1 MTIRSFM
8 LNEKTSISVMNRN
21 EFVQMDSRSNDRTKW
36 LTELIDRSLQRPEGG
51 SSKMHISEL
60 IQVHSIGYRLQDV
73 KVSFAYDLKID
84 APTVS
89 IESKQGDISS
99 IPRWIAEVLSSEKLA
114 QVQDTDMVVA
124 LKQAVMKEN
133 VQGDF
138 DLSTLELDFYI
149 KVNSFTQRLPQEDR
163 DKIESML
170 NSLIRK
176 RQGKIIKLADSS
188 KMTSDLAKKLT
199 IEERTLFDYI
209 HNNSIEF
216 KEQILG
222 DKI

>member
-1 MTIRSFM
+1 
-8 LNEKTSISVMNRN
+8 
-21 EFVQMDSRSNDRTKW
+21 
-36 LTELIDRSLQRPEGG
+36 
-51 SSKMHISEL
+51 MHISEL

-73 KVSFAYDLKID
+73 KVNFAYDLKID

-222 DKI
+222 DKN

>member
-1 MTIRSFM
+1 
-8 LNEKTSISVMNRN
+8 L
-21 EFVQMDSRSNDRTKW
+21 
-36 LTELIDRSLQRPEGG
+36 
-51 SSKMHISEL
+51 HISEL

-73 KVSFAYDLKID
+73 KVNFVYDLKIE

-89 IESKQGDISS
+89 LESKQGEILSIS
-99 IPRWIAEVLSSEKLA
+99 RWIAEVLSSEKLV

-176 RQGKIIKLADSS
+176 RQGKIIRLADSS

-209 HNNSIEF
+209 HNNSTEF
-216 KEQILG
+216 KKQILG
-222 DKI
+222 DKN

>member
-1 MTIRSFM
+1 
-8 LNEKTSISVMNRN
+8 MN
-21 EFVQMDSRSNDRTKW
+21 
-36 LTELIDRSLQRPEGG
+36 
-51 SSKMHISEL
+51 ISEL

-73 KVSFAYDLKID
+73 KVNFVYDLKIE

-89 IESKQGDISS
+89 VESKQGEIMSVS
-99 IPRWIAEVLSSEKLA
+99 RWVAEVLAAEKLV

-149 KVNSFTQRLPQEDR
+149 KVNSFAQRLPKEDR

-176 RQGKIIKLADSS
+176 RQGKIIRLADSS

-209 HNNSIEF
+209 HNNSTEF
-216 KEQILG
+216 KKQILG
-222 DKI
+222 DKN

>member
-1 MTIRSFM
+1 
-8 LNEKTSISVMNRN
+8 MN
-21 EFVQMDSRSNDRTKW
+21 
-36 LTELIDRSLQRPEGG
+36 
-51 SSKMHISEL
+51 ISEL

-73 KVSFAYDLKID
+73 KVNFVYDLKIE

-89 IESKQGDISS
+89 VESKQGEIMSVS
-99 IPRWIAEVLSSEKLA
+99 RWVAEVLSAEKLV

-149 KVNSFTQRLPQEDR
+149 KVNSFAQRLPKEDR

-176 RQGKIIKLADSS
+176 RQGKIIRLADSS

-209 HNNSIEF
+209 HNNSTEF
-216 KEQILG
+216 KKQILG
-222 DKI
+222 DKN

>member
-1 MTIRSFM
+1 
-8 LNEKTSISVMNRN
+8 MN
-21 EFVQMDSRSNDRTKW
+21 
-36 LTELIDRSLQRPEGG
+36 
-51 SSKMHISEL
+51 ISEL

-73 KVSFAYDLKID
+73 KVNFVYDLKIE

-89 IESKQGDISS
+89 VESKQGEIMSVS
-99 IPRWIAEVLSSEKLA
+99 RWVAEVLSAEKLV
-114 QVQDTDMVVA
+114 QVQDMDMVVA

-176 RQGKIIKLADSS
+176 RQGKIIRLADSS

-209 HNNSIEF
+209 HNNSTEF
-216 KEQILG
+216 KKQILG
-222 DKI
+222 DKN

>member
-1 MTIRSFM
+1 
-8 LNEKTSISVMNRN
+8 MN
-21 EFVQMDSRSNDRTKW
+21 
-36 LTELIDRSLQRPEGG
+36 
-51 SSKMHISEL
+51 ISEL

-73 KVSFAYDLKID
+73 KVSFVYDLKIE

-89 IESKQGDISS
+89 VESKQGEIMSIS
-99 IPRWIAEVLSSEKLA
+99 RWVAEVLSAEKLV

-176 RQGKIIKLADSS
+176 RQGKIIRLADSS

-209 HNNSIEF
+209 HNNSTEF
-216 KEQILG
+216 KKQILG
-222 DKI
+222 DKN

>member
-1 MTIRSFM
+1 M
-8 LNEKTSISVMNRN
+8 
-21 EFVQMDSRSNDRTKW
+21 
-36 LTELIDRSLQRPEGG
+36 
-51 SSKMHISEL
+51 
-60 IQVHSIGYRLQDV
+60 HSIGFRLQDV
-73 KVSFAYDLKID
+73 KVNFLHDLKIE

-89 IESKQGDISS
+89 IESKQGEILNIS
-99 IPRWIAEVLSSEKLA
+99 RWVAEVLSSEKLI

-149 KVNSFTQRLPQEDR
+149 KVNSFTQRLAPDDR

-209 HNNSIEF
+209 NNNSTEF
-216 KEQILG
+216 KKQILG
-222 DKI
+222 DKN

>member
-1 MTIRSFM
+1 V
-8 LNEKTSISVMNRN
+8 SV
-21 EFVQMDSRSNDRTKW
+21 
-36 LTELIDRSLQRPEGG
+36 
-51 SSKMHISEL
+51 
-60 IQVHSIGYRLQDV
+60 
-73 KVSFAYDLKID
+73 
-84 APTVS
+84 
-89 IESKQGDISS
+89 ESKQGEIMSVS
-99 IPRWIAEVLSSEKLA
+99 RWVAEVLSAEKLV

-176 RQGKIIKLADSS
+176 RQGKIIRLADSS

-209 HNNSIEF
+209 HNNSTEF
-216 KEQILG
+216 KKQILG
-222 DKI
+222 DKN

>member
-1 MTIRSFM
+1 
-8 LNEKTSISVMNRN
+8 
-21 EFVQMDSRSNDRTKW
+21 
-36 LTELIDRSLQRPEGG
+36 
-51 SSKMHISEL
+51 MHISEL

-73 KVSFAYDLKID
+73 KVNFAYDLKIE

-188 KMTSDLAKKLT
+188 KMTADLAKKLT

-216 KEQILG
+216 KKQILG
-222 DKI
+222 DKN

>member
-1 MTIRSFM
+1 
-8 LNEKTSISVMNRN
+8 MN
-21 EFVQMDSRSNDRTKW
+21 
-36 LTELIDRSLQRPEGG
+36 
-51 SSKMHISEL
+51 ISEL

-73 KVSFAYDLKID
+73 KVNFVYDLKIE

-89 IESKQGDISS
+89 VESKQGEIMSIS
-99 IPRWIAEVLSSEKLA
+99 RWVAEVLSAEKLV
-114 QVQDTDMVVA
+114 QVQDTYMVVA

-176 RQGKIIKLADSS
+176 RQGKIIRLADSS

-216 KEQILG
+216 KKQILG
-222 DKI
+222 DKN

>member
-1 MTIRSFM
+1 
-8 LNEKTSISVMNRN
+8 
-21 EFVQMDSRSNDRTKW
+21 
-36 LTELIDRSLQRPEGG
+36 
-51 SSKMHISEL
+51 MHISEL

-73 KVSFAYDLKID
+73 KVNFAYDLKIE

-216 KEQILG
+216 KKQILG
-222 DKI
+222 DKN

>member
-1 MTIRSFM
+1 
-8 LNEKTSISVMNRN
+8 LN
-21 EFVQMDSRSNDRTKW
+21 
-36 LTELIDRSLQRPEGG
+36 
-51 SSKMHISEL
+51 ISEL

-73 KVSFAYDLKID
+73 KVNFVYDLKIE

-89 IESKQGDISS
+89 VESKQGEIMSIS
-99 IPRWIAEVLSSEKLA
+99 RWVAEVLSAEKLV

-176 RQGKIIKLADSS
+176 RQGKIIRLADSS

-209 HNNSIEF
+209 HNNSTEF
-216 KEQILG
+216 KKQILG
-222 DKI
+222 DKN

>member
-1 MTIRSFM
+1 
-8 LNEKTSISVMNRN
+8 
-21 EFVQMDSRSNDRTKW
+21 
-36 LTELIDRSLQRPEGG
+36 LQ
-51 SSKMHISEL
+51 ISEL

-73 KVSFAYDLKID
+73 KVNFLYDLKIE

-89 IESKQGDISS
+89 IESKQGDILNIS
-99 IPRWIAEVLSSEKLA
+99 RWVAEVLSSEKLV

-124 LKQAVMKEN
+124 LKQTVMKEN

-149 KVNSFTQRLPQEDR
+149 KVNSFTQRLPQDDR

-176 RQGKIIKLADSS
+176 RQGKIIRLADSS

-209 HNNSIEF
+209 HNNSTEF
-216 KEQILG
+216 KKQILG
-222 DKI
+222 DKN

>member
-1 MTIRSFM
+1 
-8 LNEKTSISVMNRN
+8 
-21 EFVQMDSRSNDRTKW
+21 
-36 LTELIDRSLQRPEGG
+36 
-51 SSKMHISEL
+51 MHISEL

-73 KVSFAYDLKID
+73 KVNFAYDLKIE

-89 IESKQGDISS
+89 IEAKQGEILSIS
-99 IPRWIAEVLSSEKLA
+99 RWIAEVLSSEKLV

-149 KVNSFTQRLPQEDR
+149 KVNSFTKRLPQEDR

-222 DKI
+222 DKN

>member
-1 MTIRSFM
+1 
-8 LNEKTSISVMNRN
+8 MN
-21 EFVQMDSRSNDRTKW
+21 
-36 LTELIDRSLQRPEGG
+36 
-51 SSKMHISEL
+51 ISEL
-60 IQVHSIGYRLQDV
+60 IQVHSLGYRLQDV
-73 KVSFAYDLKID
+73 KVNFVYDLKIE

-89 IESKQGDISS
+89 VESKQGEIMSVS
-99 IPRWIAEVLSSEKLA
+99 RWVAEVLSAEKLV

-170 NSLIRK
+170 NSLVRK
-176 RQGKIIKLADSS
+176 RQGKIIRLADSS

-209 HNNSIEF
+209 SNNSTEF
-216 KEQILG
+216 KKQILG
-222 DKI
+222 DKN

>member
-1 MTIRSFM
+1 
-8 LNEKTSISVMNRN
+8 
-21 EFVQMDSRSNDRTKW
+21 
-36 LTELIDRSLQRPEGG
+36 
-51 SSKMHISEL
+51 MHISEL

-73 KVSFAYDLKID
+73 KVNFAYDLKIE

-89 IESKQGDISS
+89 IESKQGEILS

-188 KMTSDLAKKLT
+188 KMTADLAKKLT

-216 KEQILG
+216 KKQILG
-222 DKI
+222 DKN

>member
-1 MTIRSFM
+1 
-8 LNEKTSISVMNRN
+8 
-21 EFVQMDSRSNDRTKW
+21 
-36 LTELIDRSLQRPEGG
+36 
-51 SSKMHISEL
+51 MHISEL

-73 KVSFAYDLKID
+73 KVNFSYDLKIE

-89 IESKQGDISS
+89 IESKQGDLSS

>member
-1 MTIRSFM
+1 
-8 LNEKTSISVMNRN
+8 MN
-21 EFVQMDSRSNDRTKW
+21 
-36 LTELIDRSLQRPEGG
+36 
-51 SSKMHISEL
+51 ISEL

-73 KVSFAYDLKID
+73 KVNFVYDLKIE

-89 IESKQGDISS
+89 VESKQGEIMSVA
-99 IPRWIAEVLSSEKLA
+99 RWVAEVLSTEKLV

-176 RQGKIIKLADSS
+176 RQGKIIRLADSS

-209 HNNSIEF
+209 HNNSTEF
-216 KEQILG
+216 KKQILG
-222 DKI
+222 DKN

>member
-1 MTIRSFM
+1 
-8 LNEKTSISVMNRN
+8 
-21 EFVQMDSRSNDRTKW
+21 
-36 LTELIDRSLQRPEGG
+36 
-51 SSKMHISEL
+51 MHISEL
-60 IQVHSIGYRLQDV
+60 IQVYTIGYQLQDV
-73 KVSFAYDLKID
+73 KVNFTYDLKIE
-84 APTVS
+84 APTIS
-89 IESKQGDISS
+89 IESKQGEISS
-99 IPRWIAEVLSSEKLA
+99 ISRWVADVLSAEKL
-114 QVQDTDMVVA
+114 VQIQDVDMVVS

-149 KVNSFTQRLPQEDR
+149 KVKSFMQRLLQEDR

-176 RQGKIIKLADSS
+176 RQGKIIRLADSY

-209 HNNSIEF
+209 HDNSIEF
-216 KEQILG
+216 KKQILE
-222 DKI
+222 DKN

>member
-1 MTIRSFM
+1 
-8 LNEKTSISVMNRN
+8 LN
-21 EFVQMDSRSNDRTKW
+21 
-36 LTELIDRSLQRPEGG
+36 
-51 SSKMHISEL
+51 ISEL

-73 KVSFAYDLKID
+73 KVNFVYDLKIE

-89 IESKQGDISS
+89 VESKQGEIMSVA
-99 IPRWIAEVLSSEKLA
+99 RWVAEVLSTEKLV

-176 RQGKIIKLADSS
+176 RQGKIIRLADSS

-209 HNNSIEF
+209 HNNSTEF
-216 KEQILG
+216 KKQILG
-222 DKI
+222 DKN

>member
-1 MTIRSFM
+1 
-8 LNEKTSISVMNRN
+8 
-21 EFVQMDSRSNDRTKW
+21 
-36 LTELIDRSLQRPEGG
+36 
-51 SSKMHISEL
+51 MHISEL

-73 KVSFAYDLKID
+73 KVNFSYDLKID

-89 IESKQGDISS
+89 IESKQGEILS

-216 KEQILG
+216 KKQILG
-222 DKI
+222 DKN

>member
-1 MTIRSFM
+1 
-8 LNEKTSISVMNRN
+8 
-21 EFVQMDSRSNDRTKW
+21 
-36 LTELIDRSLQRPEGG
+36 
-51 SSKMHISEL
+51 MHISEL

-73 KVSFAYDLKID
+73 KVNFVYDLKIE

-89 IESKQGDISS
+89 VESKQGEILSVS
-99 IPRWIAEVLSSEKLA
+99 RWVAEVLSAEKLV

-176 RQGKIIKLADSS
+176 RQGKIIRLADSS

-209 HNNSIEF
+209 HNNSTEF
-216 KEQILG
+216 KKQILG
-222 DKI
+222 DKN

>member
-1 MTIRSFM
+1 
-8 LNEKTSISVMNRN
+8 MN
-21 EFVQMDSRSNDRTKW
+21 
-36 LTELIDRSLQRPEGG
+36 
-51 SSKMHISEL
+51 ISEL

-73 KVSFAYDLKID
+73 KVNFVYDLKIE

-89 IESKQGDISS
+89 VESKQGEIMSIS
-99 IPRWIAEVLSSEKLA
+99 RWVAEVLSAEKLV

-176 RQGKIIKLADSS
+176 RQGKIIRLADSS

-216 KEQILG
+216 KKQILG
-222 DKI
+222 DKN

>member
-1 MTIRSFM
+1 M
-8 LNEKTSISVMNRN
+8 SIS
-21 EFVQMDSRSNDRTKW
+21 
-36 LTELIDRSLQRPEGG
+36 
-51 SSKMHISEL
+51 
-60 IQVHSIGYRLQDV
+60 
-73 KVSFAYDLKID
+73 
-84 APTVS
+84 
-89 IESKQGDISS
+89 
-99 IPRWIAEVLSSEKLA
+99 RWVAEVLAAEKLV

-149 KVNSFTQRLPQEDR
+149 KVNSFAQRLPKEDR

-176 RQGKIIKLADSS
+176 RQGKIIRLADSS

-209 HNNSIEF
+209 HNNSTEF
-216 KEQILG
+216 KKQILG
-222 DKI
+222 DKN

>member
-1 MTIRSFM
+1 MISR
-8 LNEKTSISVMNRN
+8 KTSISVMTRRK
-21 EFVQMDSRSNDRTKW
+21 FVQIKSRSNDQSKW
-36 LTELIDRSLQRPEGG
+36 LTELIDRSLQWPDGG
-51 SSKMHISEL
+51 SSKLHISEL

-73 KVSFAYDLKID
+73 KVNFTYDLKIE

-89 IESKQGDISS
+89 IESKQGEILSIS
-99 IPRWIAEVLSSEKLA
+99 RWIAEVLSSEKIV

-176 RQGKIIKLADSS
+176 RQGKIIRLADSS

-209 HNNSIEF
+209 HNNSTEF
-216 KEQILG
+216 KKQILG
-222 DKI
+222 DKN

>member
-1 MTIRSFM
+1 MT
-8 LNEKTSISVMNRN
+8 NEKKGISVMKRHG
-21 EFVQMDSRSNDRTKW
+21 FVQTESRSNDQSKW
-36 LTELIDRSLQRPEGG
+36 LTELIDRSLQRPEVG
-51 SSKMHISEL
+51 SSKLNISEL

-73 KVSFAYDLKID
+73 KVNFVYDLKIE

-89 IESKQGDISS
+89 VESKQGEIMSVS
-99 IPRWIAEVLSSEKLA
+99 RWVAEVLSAEKLV

-176 RQGKIIKLADSS
+176 RQGKIIRLADSS

-209 HNNSIEF
+209 HNNSTEF
-216 KEQILG
+216 KKQILG
-222 DKI
+222 DKN

>member
-1 MTIRSFM
+1 
-8 LNEKTSISVMNRN
+8 
-21 EFVQMDSRSNDRTKW
+21 
-36 LTELIDRSLQRPEGG
+36 
-51 SSKMHISEL
+51 MHISEL

-73 KVSFAYDLKID
+73 KVNFVYDLKIE

-89 IESKQGDISS
+89 VESKQGEILSIS
-99 IPRWIAEVLSSEKLA
+99 RWIAEVLSSEKLV

-176 RQGKIIKLADSS
+176 RQGKIIRLADSS

-209 HNNSIEF
+209 HNNSTEF
-216 KEQILG
+216 KKQILG
-222 DKI
+222 DKN